1 MSEKTVGKNL
11 TLIFGLILSTS
22 FVIAGEADLSA
33 VRSLKV
39 DLDAVVAQ
47 GEVVPVDGIT
57 SAGQPDEAGFRV
69 FAENGYVAVI
79 DIRTEGEDRGLD
91 EPAIVTELGME
102 YVLFPVGR
110 SDITFKKAE
119 ELAALLE
126 QHDGPVLVH
135 CASGNRV
142 GALLALQA
150 FNETG
155 DAEHA
160 LETGRAGGM
169 TRLEGTVRE
178 LIEAQ

>member
-1 MSEKTVGKNL
+1 MGKKL
-11 TLIFGLILSTS
+11 TLLCGLILSTAIA
-22 FVIAGEADLSA
+22 IAGEADPSA
-33 VRSLKV
+33 VTSLKV
-39 DLDAVVAQ
+39 DLDAVVAL

-69 FAENGYVAVI
+69 FAEKGYVAVI

-110 SDITFKKAE
+110 SDITFERAE

-150 FNETG
+150 FSETG
-155 DAEHA
+155 DAELA

-169 TRLEGTVRE
+169 TRLEGTVQE
-178 LIEAQ
+178 LIEAK

>member
-1 MSEKTVGKNL
+1 MSEKTVGKRL
-11 TLIFGLILSTS
+11 TLFFGLILSTS
-22 FVIAGEADLSA
+22 SVFAGEADLSA
-33 VRSLKV
+33 VSSLKV
-39 DLDAVVAQ
+39 DLDAVVAL
-47 GEVVPVDGIT
+47 GKVAPVDGIT

-110 SDITFKKAE
+110 SDITFETAD

-150 FNETG
+150 FSETG
-155 DAEHA
+155 DAELA

-169 TRLEGTVRE
+169 TRLEDTVQE
-178 LIEAQ
+178 LIEAK